1 MGLANKILSFVT
13 QAEDIPLADEATATS
28 PIVLVRTDDDLI
40 KVRIPELG
48 AFRFMI
54 SGKAY
59 EHTDTASDGTWIY
72 TARSY

>member
-28 PIVLVRTDDDLI
+28 PVVLVHGGSKI
-40 KVRIPELG
+40 RIPELG
-48 AFRFMI
+48 AFKFLVN
-54 SGKAY
+54 GVAY
-59 EHTDTASDGTWIY
+59 EHTDTAPDGTWIY